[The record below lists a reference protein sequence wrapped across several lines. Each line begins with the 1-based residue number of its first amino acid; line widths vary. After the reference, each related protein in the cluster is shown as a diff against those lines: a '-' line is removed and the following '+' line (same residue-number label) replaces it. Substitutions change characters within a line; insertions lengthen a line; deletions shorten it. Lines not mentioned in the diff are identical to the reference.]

1 MLFWSTTSAALTEG
15 EEEEEDDE
23 VKGDGL
29 GICGLK
35 MSRLAAADWKYVKC
49 IYLHRQQT
57 VTTLYSLV
65 C

>member
-35 MSRLAAADWKYVKC
+35 MSRLAAA
-49 IYLHRQQT
+49 H
-57 VTTLYSLV
+57 
-65 C
+65 